1 MGETMRIG
9 VTGAS
14 GFLGQRLVPALREAG
29 HGVVCIGRGPDG
41 DVRWNPSAGTIDVE
55 GCTGLDAF
63 VHLAGANVGERWT
76 SAHRRE
82 IRDSR
87 VLGTALIART
97 AAALTPRPRMLV
109 CASAVGIYGDAG
121 DEMLD
126 EASPSGNDFLADVGR
141 AWEAAAEP
149 ARQAGIRTVHL
160 RFGVVLSRRGG
171 ALARMLPVFLLG
183 GGGRLASGRQ
193 WMSWISIEDAVGAVL
208 FALAH
213 ETLAGAVNAVA
224 PQPATNAEFTA
235 TLARVVHRPALF
247 PVPAFALNLMFGEM
261 AQGTLLASQ
270 RVIPGQLLAAGYA
283 FRHAT
288 LEPAL
293 RAAVNE

>member
-1 MGETMRIG
+1 MRIG

-14 GFLGQRLVPALREAG
+14 GFLGQRLVPALRAAG
-29 HGVVCIGRGPDG
+29 HEVVQIGRGPDA
-41 DVRWNPSAGTIDVE
+41 DVRWDPSAGMMDAAACAGI
-55 GCTGLDAF
+55 DAF
-63 VHLAGANVGERWT
+63 VHLAGASVGQRWT
-76 SAHRRE
+76 PAHRRE
-82 IRDSR
+82 IRESR
-87 VLGTALIART
+87 VHGTALIART
-97 AAALTPRPRMLV
+97 AAALTPRRPRVLV

-121 DEMLD
+121 DAVLD
-126 EASPSGNDFLADVGR
+126 ETSPSGSDFLADIGR
-141 AWEAAAEP
+141 QWEAAADP
-149 ARQAGIRTVHL
+149 ARLAGIRTVHL

-171 ALARMLPVFLLG
+171 ALARMLPIFLVG

-193 WMSWISIEDAVGAVL
+193 WMSWVSMEDAVGAVQ
-208 FALAH
+208 FALEH
-213 ETLAGAVNAVA
+213 ETLTGAVNAVA
-224 PQPATNAEFTA
+224 PSPVTNAEFTA

-247 PVPAFALNLMFGEM
+247 PVPAFVLNLMFGEM

-270 RVIPGQLLAAGYA
+270 RVLPRQLLVSGYA

>member
-1 MGETMRIG
+1 MSANAGPP
-9 VTGAS
+9 A
-14 GFLGQRLVPALREAG
+14 QRRA
-29 HGVVCIGRGPDG
+29 
-41 DVRWNPSAGTIDVE
+41 
-55 GCTGLDAF
+55 
-63 VHLAGANVGERWT
+63 
-76 SAHRRE
+76 

-97 AAALTPRPRMLV
+97 AAALTPRPRVLV

-121 DEMLD
+121 DAVLD
-126 EASPSGNDFLADVGR
+126 ESSPSGSDFLAEVGR
-141 AWEAAAEP
+141 EWEAAADP

-171 ALARMLPVFLLG
+171 ALARMLPVFLIG

-193 WMSWISIEDAVGAVL
+193 WMSWIAMEDAVGAVQ
-208 FALAH
+208 FACER
-213 ETLAGAVNAVA
+213 ETLLGAVNAVA
-224 PQPATNAEFTA
+224 PAPVTNTEFTK

-247 PVPAFALNLMFGEM
+247 PVPAFVLNLMFGEM

-270 RVIPGQLLAAGYA
+270 RVVPRQLLAAGYA

-288 LEPAL
+288 LEKAL

>member
-1 MGETMRIG
+1 MRIG

-14 GFLGQRLVPALREAG
+14 GFLGQRLVPALGAQG
-29 HGVVCIGRGPDG
+29 HNVARIGRGAEADI
-41 DVRWNPSAGTIDVE
+41 RWDPSAGMIDVAQCA
-55 GCTGLDAF
+55 GIDAF

-76 SAHRRE
+76 PAHRRE

-87 VLGTALIART
+87 VYGTALIAHT
-97 AAALTPRPRMLV
+97 IAALTPRPRVLV

-121 DEMLD
+121 DTVLD
-126 EASPSGNDFLADVGR
+126 ESSPSGSDFLAEVGR
-141 AWEAAAEP
+141 EWESAADP
-149 ARQAGIRTVHL
+149 ARQAGVRTVHL
-160 RFGVVLSRRGG
+160 RFGVVLSRWGG
-171 ALARMLPVFLLG
+171 ALARMLPVFRMG
-183 GGGRLASGRQ
+183 GGGRLGSGRQ
-193 WMSWISIEDAVGAVL
+193 WMSWISMEDAVGAVQ
-208 FALAH
+208 FALER
-213 ETLAGAVNAVA
+213 ETLVGAVNAVA
-224 PQPATNAEFTA
+224 PSPVTNAEFTE

-270 RVIPGQLLAAGYA
+270 RVIPRKLLAAGYA

>member
-1 MGETMRIG
+1 MRIG

-14 GFLGQRLVPALREAG
+14 GFLGQRLVPTLRAAG
-29 HGVVCIGRGPDG
+29 HEVVRIGRGADS
-41 DVRWNPSAGTIDVE
+41 DVPWNPTAGTIDPA
-55 GCTGLDAF
+55 GCAGIDAF
-63 VHLAGANVGERWT
+63 VHLAGASVGQRWT
-76 SAHRRE
+76 PAHRRE

-87 VLGTALIART
+87 VQGTALIART
-97 AAALTPRPRMLV
+97 AAALTPRSRVLV
-109 CASAVGIYGDAG
+109 CASAVGIYGNAG
-121 DEMLD
+121 DAVLD
-126 EASPSGNDFLADVGR
+126 ESSPAGSDFLADIGR
-141 AWEAAAEP
+141 EWEAAADP
-149 ARQAGIRTVHL
+149 ARQAGVRTVHL

-171 ALARMLPVFLLG
+171 ALARMLPIFLVG

-193 WMSWISIEDAVGAVL
+193 WMSWVSMEDAVGAVQ
-208 FALAH
+208 FALER
-213 ETLAGAVNAVA
+213 ETLTGAVNAVA
-224 PQPATNAEFTA
+224 PSPVTNAEFTA

-261 AQGTLLASQ
+261 AQGTLLTSQ
-270 RVIPGQLLAAGYA
+270 RVIPRQLLAAGYA

>member
-1 MGETMRIG
+1 MRIG

-14 GFLGQRLVPALREAG
+14 GFVGQRLVPALRAAG
-29 HGVVCIGRGPDG
+29 HEVVRIGRGPEA
-41 DVRWNPSAGTIDVE
+41 DVRWNPTAGTIDAA
-55 GCTGLDAF
+55 GCAGIDAF
-63 VHLAGANVGERWT
+63 VHLAGASVGQRWT
-76 SAHRRE
+76 PAHRRE

-87 VLGTALIART
+87 VQGTALIART
-97 AAALTPRPRMLV
+97 AAVLSPRPGVLV
-109 CASAVGIYGDAG
+109 CASAVGIYGNAG
-121 DEMLD
+121 DAVLD
-126 EASPSGNDFLADVGR
+126 ESSPSGSDFLADIGR
-141 AWEAAAEP
+141 EWEGAADP

-171 ALARMLPVFLLG
+171 ALARMLPVFLVG

-193 WMSWISIEDAVGAVL
+193 WMSWVSMEDAVGAVQ
-208 FALAH
+208 FALAR
-213 ETLAGAVNAVA
+213 ETLVGAVNAVA
-224 PQPATNAEFTA
+224 PSPVTNAEFTE

-247 PVPAFALNLMFGEM
+247 PVPAFVLNLMFGEM

-270 RVIPGQLLAAGYA
+270 RVIPRQLLAAGYA

>member
-1 MGETMRIG
+1 MRIG

-14 GFLGQRLVPALREAG
+14 GFVGQRLVPALQSAG
-29 HGVVCIGRGPDG
+29 HQIVRIGRGAES
-41 DVRWNPSAGTIDVE
+41 DVRWNPSAGALDAA
-55 GCTGLDAF
+55 GCSGIDAF

-76 SAHRRE
+76 PAHRRE

-87 VLGTALIART
+87 VLGTALVART
-97 AAALTPRPRMLV
+97 AAALTPRPRVLV

-121 DEMLD
+121 DVVLD
-126 EASPSGNDFLADVGR
+126 EASPSGHDFLADVGR
-141 AWEAAAEP
+141 AWEAAADP
-149 ARQAGIRTVHL
+149 ARQAGIQTVHL
-160 RFGVVLSRRGG
+160 RFGVVLSRQGG
-171 ALARMLPVFLLG
+171 ALARMLPVFRLG

-193 WMSWISIEDAVGAVL
+193 WMSWISMEDAVGAVQ
-208 FALAH
+208 FALDRD
-213 ETLAGAVNAVA
+213 TLAGAVNAVA
-224 PQPATNAEFTA
+224 PSPVTNAEFTD

-270 RVIPGQLLAAGYA
+270 RVVPRQLLAAGYV

>member
-1 MGETMRIG
+1 MRIG

-14 GFLGQRLVPALREAG
+14 GFLGQRLVPALRAAG
-29 HGVVCIGRGPDG
+29 HEVVQIGRGPDA
-41 DVRWNPSAGTIDVE
+41 DVRWDPSAGMMDAAACAGI
-55 GCTGLDAF
+55 DAF
-63 VHLAGANVGERWT
+63 VHLAGANVGQRWT
-76 SAHRRE
+76 PAHRRE
-82 IRDSR
+82 IRESR
-87 VLGTALIART
+87 VHGTALIART
-97 AAALTPRPRMLV
+97 AAALTPRPRVLV

-121 DEMLD
+121 DAVLD
-126 EASPSGNDFLADVGR
+126 ETSPSGSDFLADIGR
-141 AWEAAAEP
+141 QWEAAADL

-171 ALARMLPVFLLG
+171 ALARMLPIFLVG

-193 WMSWISIEDAVGAVL
+193 WMSWVSMEDAVGAVQ
-208 FALAH
+208 FALEH
-213 ETLAGAVNAVA
+213 ETLTGAVNAVA
-224 PQPATNAEFTA
+224 PSPVTNTEFTE

-247 PVPAFALNLMFGEM
+247 PVPAFVLNLMFGEM

-270 RVIPGQLLAAGYA
+270 RVLPRRLLASGYA

>member
-1 MGETMRIG
+1 MRMG

-14 GFLGQRLVPALREAG
+14 GFLGQRLVPALRAAG
-29 HGVVCIGRGPDG
+29 HEIVRIGRGADA
-41 DVRWNPSAGTIDVE
+41 DVRWDPSAGALDATECAGI
-55 GCTGLDAF
+55 DAF
-63 VHLAGANVGERWT
+63 VHLAGASVGERWT
-76 SAHRRE
+76 LAHRRE

-97 AAALTPRPRMLV
+97 AAALSPRPRVLV

-121 DEMLD
+121 DVVLD
-126 EASPSGNDFLADVGR
+126 EQSPSGSDFLADVGR
-141 AWEAAAEP
+141 AWESAADP

-193 WMSWISIEDAVGAVL
+193 WMSWISMQDAVGAVQL
-208 FALAH
+208 ALEC
-213 ETLAGAVNAVA
+213 ETLVGAVNAVA
-224 PQPATNAEFTA
+224 PSPVTNAEFTK
-235 TLARVVHRPALF
+235 TLGRVVHRPALF
-247 PVPAFALNLMFGEM
+247 PVPAFALKLMFGEM

-270 RVIPGQLLAAGYA
+270 RVIPRQLLAAGYA

>member
-1 MGETMRIG
+1 MRIG

-14 GFLGQRLVPALREAG
+14 GFLGQRLVPALQAAG
-29 HGVVCIGRGPDG
+29 HQIVRIGRGADA
-41 DVRWNPSAGTIDVE
+41 DVRWDPSAGALDAA
-55 GCTGLDAF
+55 GCAGIDAF

-76 SAHRRE
+76 PAHRRE

-87 VLGTALIART
+87 VLGTALVART
-97 AAALTPRPRMLV
+97 AAALTPRPRVLV

-121 DEMLD
+121 DVVLD
-126 EASPSGNDFLADVGR
+126 EASPAGSDFLADVGR
-141 AWEAAAEP
+141 AWEAAADP

-171 ALARMLPVFLLG
+171 ALARMLPVFRLG
-183 GGGRLASGRQ
+183 GGGKLASGRQ
-193 WMSWISIEDAVGAVL
+193 WMSWISMEDAVGAVQ
-208 FALAH
+208 FALAR
-213 ETLAGAVNAVA
+213 ETLVGAVNAVA
-224 PQPATNAEFTA
+224 PSPVTNAEFTE

-270 RVIPGQLLAAGYA
+270 RVVPRQLLAAGYA

>member
-1 MGETMRIG
+1 
-9 VTGAS
+9 
-14 GFLGQRLVPALREAG
+14 
-29 HGVVCIGRGPDG
+29 
-41 DVRWNPSAGTIDVE
+41 
-55 GCTGLDAF
+55 
-63 VHLAGANVGERWT
+63 
-76 SAHRRE
+76 
-82 IRDSR
+82 
-87 VLGTALIART
+87 
-97 AAALTPRPRMLV
+97 
-109 CASAVGIYGDAG
+109 
-121 DEMLD
+121 
-126 EASPSGNDFLADVGR
+126 
-141 AWEAAAEP
+141 
-149 ARQAGIRTVHL
+149 
-160 RFGVVLSRRGG
+160 
-171 ALARMLPVFLLG
+171 
-183 GGGRLASGRQ
+183 
-193 WMSWISIEDAVGAVL
+193 VL

-270 RVIPGQLLAAGYA
+270 RVIPRQLLAAGYA

>member
-1 MGETMRIG
+1 MRIG

-14 GFLGQRLVPALREAG
+14 GFLGQRLVPALRAAG
-29 HGVVCIGRGPDG
+29 HDVVRIGRGTEADI
-41 DVRWNPSAGTIDVE
+41 RWDPSANLLDAA
-55 GCTGLDAF
+55 GCAGIDAF

-76 SAHRRE
+76 PTQRRA

-87 VLGTALIART
+87 VHGTALIART
-97 AAALTPRPRMLV
+97 AAALTPRPRVLV
-109 CASAVGIYGDAG
+109 CASAVGIYGNAG
-121 DEMLD
+121 DAVLD
-126 EASPSGNDFLADVGR
+126 ESSPPGSDFLADVGR
-141 AWEAAAEP
+141 EWEAAADP
-149 ARQAGIRTVHL
+149 ARQAGVRTVHM

-171 ALARMLPVFLLG
+171 ALARMLPVFLMG

-193 WMSWISIEDAVGAVL
+193 WMSWISMEDVVGAVR
-208 FALAH
+208 FAL
-213 ETLAGAVNAVA
+213 ERESLVGAVNAVA
-224 PQPATNAEFTA
+224 PSPVTNAEFTE

-270 RVIPGQLLAAGYA
+270 RVIPRQLLAAGYA